1 MRIWLVAAENGA
13 LKGGKV
19 GGIADVIRD
28 LPPALAAR
36 GHQVTVITPAYGIF
50 NKLPQARHIEDFQV
64 RFGGAQHSAQ
74 IWQIPQPQIQQSAP
88 AVEFIAIEHAL
99 LSPKGAGVIYH
110 DDGPT
115 APYAID
121 ASRFAF
127 FCAAVVA
134 QVEQCAHPPDVLHLH
149 DWHMGLVLALR
160 HYDASLKKIRAIRIV
175 VTIHNLAFQGI
186 RPLKNHP
193 SSLAAWFPR
202 LRYQRGQ
209 IGDPRYPDCVNPM
222 ATAIRLAD
230 KLNTVSPTY
239 AREILQPND
248 RVRGFSG
255 GEGLEDDLGAA
266 AAENRLTGILNGCAY
281 VNSDGSRSDRRW
293 RGGHRPGWSRLLQ
306 AIAGEKHLLKNNLT
320 ARQTLNQL
328 PRKRP
333 SKLLISIGRIGEQK
347 VSLFLQPTKTH
358 ACALEMILEQHGAAM
373 VFIMLGSGDSELEK
387 RLRAIAAAHRNFLL
401 LTGYSE
407 TLADLLY
414 GAGDLFLMPSSFEP
428 CGISQMLAMR
438 AGQPCVVHA
447 VGGLKDTVTQAVNGF
462 TFGGETPSDQAENFV
477 SSVNQALL
485 IKSTDNGRWQKIR
498 NHASAMRFSWEAAAA
513 AYISD
518 LYEFAD

>member
-28 LPPALAAR
+28 LPQALVAC
-36 GHQVTVITPAYGIF
+36 GHQVTVVTPAYGVF
-50 NKLPQARHIEDFQV
+50 NKLPQARPIEDLQV
-64 RFGGAQHSAQ
+64 RFGGTQHSVQ
-74 IWQIPQPQIQQSAP
+74 TWQIMQTGQSPIQKSVP

-110 DDGPT
+110 DGGPT

-134 QVEQCAHPPDVLHLH
+134 QVEQCQHPPDVLHLH
-149 DWHMGLVLALR
+149 DWHLGLLLALR
-160 HYDASLKKIRAIRIV
+160 HYDPSLKKIRAIRIV
-175 VTIHNLAFQGI
+175 FTIHNLAFQGT
-186 RPLKNHP
+186 RPLNNHE
-193 SSLAAWFPR
+193 SSFETWFPR
-202 LRYQRGQ
+202 LRYQGKQ
-209 IGDPRYPDCVNPM
+209 IGDPRYPNCVNPM

-248 RVRGFSG
+248 RARGFSG
-255 GEGLEDDLGAA
+255 GEGLEADLRAA

-281 VNSDGSRSDRRW
+281 VNFDKSR

-306 AIAGEKHLLKNNLT
+306 AIAGEKHLLKDNLT

-328 PRKRP
+328 PRRRP

-358 ACALEMILEQHGAAM
+358 CSALEMILEQHGSTLA
-373 VFIMLGSGDSELEK
+373 FIMLGSGDSELEK
-387 RLRAIAAAHRNFLL
+387 RLRGIASEHRNFLF

-407 TLADLLY
+407 TLPELLY
-414 GAGDLFLMPSSFEP
+414 CAGDLFLMPSSFEP

-438 AGQPCVVHA
+438 AGQPCVAHA
-447 VGGLKDTVTQAVNGF
+447 VGGLKDTVTHAVNGF
-462 TFGGETPSDQAENFV
+462 SFGGETPSDQAENFV

-485 IKSTDNGRWQKIR
+485 IKSTDKGRWQKIR
-498 NHASAMRFSWEAAAA
+498 NNASAMRFSWEAAAA
-513 AYISD
+513 TYISD
-518 LYEFAD
+518 LYEFTD

>member
-36 GHQVTVITPAYGIF
+36 GHQVTVITPAYGVF
-50 NKLPQARHIEDFQV
+50 NKLPQARHIVDLQV
-64 RFGGAQHSAQ
+64 SFGGARHSAH
-74 IWQIPQPQIQQSAP
+74 IWRVSPASSAVMML
-88 AVEFIAIEHAL
+88 AVEHEL
-99 LSPKGAGVIYH
+99 LSPTSAGVIYH
-110 DDGPT
+110 DDGAA
-115 APYAID
+115 APYATD
-121 ASRFAF
+121 AGRFAF
-127 FCAAVVA
+127 FCAATVA
-134 QVEQCAHPPDVLHLH
+134 QIERCPHPPDVLHLH
-149 DWHMGLVLALR
+149 DWHLGWVLALR
-160 HYDASLKKIRAIRIV
+160 QYDRSLKKLRAMRSV
-175 VTIHNLAFQGI
+175 FTIHNLAFQGI
-186 RPLKNHP
+186 RPLNNHE
-193 SSLAAWFPR
+193 SSFEAWFPR
-202 LRYQRGQ
+202 LRYQRKQ
-209 IGDPRYPDCVNPM
+209 IGDPSYPDCVNPM

-239 AREILQPND
+239 ASEILQPND
-248 RVRGFSG
+248 HARGFSG
-255 GEGLEDDLGAA
+255 GEGLEADLRAA

-281 VNSDGSRSDRRW
+281 VNADGSRSDRSR
-293 RGGHRPGWSRLLQ
+293 RGEPRPGWARLLQ
-306 AIAGEKHLLKNNLT
+306 AIAGEKHLLKDNLS

-333 SKLLISIGRIGEQK
+333 PALLTSVGRIGEQK

-358 ACALEMILEQHGAAM
+358 SCALAMILEQHGNAM
-373 VFIMLGSGDSELEK
+373 VFIMLGSGDRDLEA
-387 RLRAIAAAHRNFLL
+387 RLRGIASAHRNFLL

-438 AGQPCVVHA
+438 AGQPCVAHA
-447 VGGLKDTVTQAVNGF
+447 VGGLKDTVTHAVNGF
-462 TFGGETPSDQAENFV
+462 TFGGDTPRDQAENFV

-485 IKSTDNGRWQKIR
+485 IKSTDQRRWQKIR
-498 NHASAMRFSWEAAAA
+498 GQARAMRFSWDAAAA
-513 AYISD
+513 TYLSD
-518 LYEFAD
+518 LYEFTD